1 MYNQNNQYP
10 SVDSQPNYFHNSATM
25 YTNNH
30 INIYSYSASIVNGV
44 FMYKGD
50 SYGLKNKI

>member
-10 SVDSQPNYFHNSATM
+10 LVDSQPNYFQNSPTM

-30 INIYSYSASIVNGV
+30 INIFSYSASIVNGV